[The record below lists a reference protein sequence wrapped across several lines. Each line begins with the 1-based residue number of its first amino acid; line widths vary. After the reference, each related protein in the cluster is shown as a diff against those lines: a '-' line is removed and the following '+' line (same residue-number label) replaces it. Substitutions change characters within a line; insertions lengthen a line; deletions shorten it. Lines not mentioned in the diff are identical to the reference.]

1 LGGDIDQASG
11 RWHPPNKEI
20 VLIIHSVKKLITSSR
35 LSPALFISR
44 ADDGQKLHSWY
55 ARLLNS
61 GFPGRM
67 MVMYVHEPSLM
78 AVVCKGKTI
87 QGTMQQMPLR
97 LEGLL
102 TRFHFP
108 KSFIRHELSLTDG
121 YVVSK
126 TNSKSL
132 LSFMNQMVYELEYEC
147 SKYGTYEA
155 IPLET
160 LEDNMME
167 RLYQSGRK
175 WHDYRTPL
183 KYWQAEAGLG
193 SQ

>member
-1 LGGDIDQASG
+1 
-11 RWHPPNKEI
+11 
-20 VLIIHSVKKLITSSR
+20 VLIIHSVKKLITASR
-35 LSPALFISR
+35 LSPALYISKG
-44 ADDGQKLHSWY
+44 DEGQKLHSWY

-61 GFPGRM
+61 GFPGRA

-78 AVVCKGKTI
+78 AVICKGKTI

-97 LEGLL
+97 LESLL
-102 TRFHFP
+102 ERFHFP
-108 KSFIRHELSLTDG
+108 ESFIRHELGLADG

-132 LSFMNQMVYELEYEC
+132 LSFMNQMVYELEFEC
-147 SKYGTYEA
+147 SRFSGFEA
-155 IPLET
+155 IKLDL
-160 LEDNMME
+160 LEDKMME
-167 RLYQSGRK
+167 RLYQYGRK

-193 SQ
+193 S